1 MKYIPPK
8 EATGPNDPYQ
18 DYDKA
23 RGLAGSRVFASAIEH
38 PQREIIQ
45 AIVAAGLTPS
55 ETNLAQLAEAIPIL
69 GKAAV
74 GDFCNIM
81 ADTVTGGTIPSKT
94 VTTLTVNAPYV
105 DGENWRLSYD
115 QFKLQLPT
123 SGIYL
128 ICGSLLVYPAN
139 GQYVELSVGVNDVRT
154 ASSRQTARSNK
165 YTTVQVSAV
174 LQGNQADLIS
184 LLMYSDGS
192 GSKYATD
199 DLNTQLCAIRLR

>member
-1 MKYIPPK
+1 MR
-8 EATGPNDPYQ
+8 Q
-18 DYDKA
+18 
-23 RGLAGSRVFASAIEH
+23 REH

-105 DGENWRLSYD
+105 DGENWRLS
-115 QFKLQLPT
+115 
-123 SGIYL
+123 
-128 ICGSLLVYPAN
+128 
-139 GQYVELSVGVNDVRT
+139 T
-154 ASSRQTARSNK
+154 ASSNYS
-165 YTTVQVSAV
+165 Y
-174 LQGNQADLIS
+174 LHQGYI
-184 LLMYSDGS
+184 
-192 GSKYATD
+192 
-199 DLNTQLCAIRLR
+199 